1 MPKPLRLIFPR
12 DLIITSQR
20 FTFKCTGLVYCQS
33 WQIPASQ
40 KSCVPQNQ
48 RGQQKSHWIMNFFF
62 HNWKSWQ
69 HCERPLLEWCN
80 AFTPFLLP
88 ISQKNGSTLFFRLY
102 HTHAPYFFEILVYCY
117 SWPVCSDTV
126 WINLWRREGCL
137 PLALFFALDSPKIYQ
152 GTFISPTKCDC
163 MNRKVALSTQISVP
177 NFEWNLEILHCCKY
191 KHLSSKFHF
200 WSILSYSVDTFQAKN
215 ACKKV

>member
-1 MPKPLRLIFPR
+1 
-12 DLIITSQR
+12 
-20 FTFKCTGLVYCQS
+20 
-33 WQIPASQ
+33 
-40 KSCVPQNQ
+40 
-48 RGQQKSHWIMNFFF
+48 MNFFF
-62 HNWKSWQ
+62 HNWKSWK

-80 AFTPFLLP
+80 TFTPFLLP

-200 WSILSYSVDTFQAKN
+200 RSILSCRLPKMLE
-215 ACKKV
+215 KKYRASMSSRLHF

>member
-1 MPKPLRLIFPR
+1 
-12 DLIITSQR
+12 
-20 FTFKCTGLVYCQS
+20 
-33 WQIPASQ
+33 
-40 KSCVPQNQ
+40 
-48 RGQQKSHWIMNFFF
+48 MNFFF
-62 HNWKSWQ
+62 HNWKSWK

-80 AFTPFLLP
+80 TFTPFLLP

-177 NFEWNLEILHCCKY
+177 NFEWNLKILQCCKY
-191 KHLSSKFHF
+191 KHLSSKFNF
-200 WSILSYSVDTFQAKN
+200 WSILSCSVDTFQATKN